1 MIVYFSV
8 LYFSISQFFVLI
20 ILSYGVFCLIDGRH
34 FKTVY
39 GKDLVDGLISHSDS
53 MMEEFEKSVGDQLA
67 TGQNKVTSLQGQLD
81 LLRSHQA
88 TQDRRINYSI
98 ARSAEEAD
106 GRVNERFSLFF
117 GFC

>member
-1 MIVYFSV
+1 M
-8 LYFSISQFFVLI
+8 I

-106 GRVNERFSLFF
+106 GRVTKPCSCVPSQLKII
-117 GFC
+117 

>member
-1 MIVYFSV
+1 MS
-8 LYFSISQFFVLI
+8 
-20 ILSYGVFCLIDGRH
+20 DGRH
-34 FKTVY
+34 FKAVY
-39 GKDLVDGLISHSDS
+39 GKDLVDGLISHSDA

-88 TQDRRINYSI
+88 TQDRCINYSI